1 MESGA
6 DSDCE
11 LEVAEAPTDLET
23 CTSIQ
28 DVFRNTNAYFGK
40 KFHTAEKKI
49 KMGLKFLSN
58 TSKNLQLKIKTDLEE
73 TWLGKPKGSEDG
85 VVGTW
90 NPSKLQFTSK
100 WNWVPEKYSKEHP
113 KRVPFKLESGEDEE
127 FFTEKYLVSSS
138 KKFALPTGIFSP
150 NSTSVETKM
159 NLFEYWGR
167 QGTLDCEITHNILDL
182 CADMTASVLNVIK
195 ELDLS
200 QDGAQDT
207 LEGVKINLE
216 NILNFNTLACQSNY
230 RSKSF
235 SILTCVNA
243 KLELRSLILDK
254 YDGEADIIEKL
265 KHSNLFTNT
274 VFGPI
279 PKELYITGNSCASRK
294 APLQAKFRKGFG
306 KRGASNLGSQNKRG
320 KFDFNNNVQ
329 VRHPSNFN
337 KSNYNNQVNHNTQP
351 NFESRYASHSL
362 FPKVNQRGAKQRGG
376 KRGFK
381 S

>member
-1 MESGA
+1 
-6 DSDCE
+6 
-11 LEVAEAPTDLET
+11 
-23 CTSIQ
+23 
-28 DVFRNTNAYFGK
+28 
-40 KFHTAEKKI
+40 
-49 KMGLKFLSN
+49 MGLRFLSN
-58 TSKNLQLKIKTDLEE
+58 ASKNLQLKIKTDLGE

-90 NPSKLQFTSK
+90 TPSKLQFTSK
-100 WNWVPEKYSKEHP
+100 WNWVPEQFSKEHP
-113 KRVPFKLESGEDEE
+113 KRVPYKLESGEDEE
-127 FFTEKYLVSSS
+127 FFTEKFLVPNSR
-138 KKFALPTGIFSP
+138 KFALPTGIFSP
-150 NSTSVETKM
+150 NSTVVDTKM
-159 NLFEYWGR
+159 NSFEYWGR

-182 CADMTASVLNVIK
+182 CGDMTASVLNVIK

-200 QDGAQDT
+200 QDGAQNT

-254 YDGEADIIEKL
+254 YEGDADIIEKL
-265 KHSNLFTNT
+265 KHSNLFTNN

-279 PKELYITGNSCASRK
+279 PKELYINGNSCSSRK
-294 APLQAKFRKGFG
+294 APLQAKKKGFG
-306 KRGASNLGSQNKRG
+306 KRMANNLGSQNKRG

-329 VRHPSNFN
+329 VRRHSDFN
-337 KSNYNNQVNHNTQP
+337 KSNYNNQVNYNNNNNNA

-362 FPKVNQRGAKQRGG
+362 FPRGGQRGAKQRGG

>member
-1 MESGA
+1 M
-6 DSDCE
+6 
-11 LEVAEAPTDLET
+11 
-23 CTSIQ
+23 
-28 DVFRNTNAYFGK
+28 
-40 KFHTAEKKI
+40 
-49 KMGLKFLSN
+49 
-58 TSKNLQLKIKTDLEE
+58 
-73 TWLGKPKGSEDG
+73 
-85 VVGTW
+85 
-90 NPSKLQFTSK
+90 PSS
-100 WNWVPEKYSKEHP
+100 
-113 KRVPFKLESGEDEE
+113 R
-127 FFTEKYLVSSS
+127 
-138 KKFALPTGIFSP
+138 KFALPTGIFSP
-150 NSTSVETKM
+150 NSTSVDTKM

-200 QDGAQDT
+200 QDGAQNT

-235 SILTCVNA
+235 AILTCVNA

-254 YDGEADIIEKL
+254 YDGDADIIEKL

-279 PKELYITGNSCASRK
+279 PKELYITGNSCSYRK
-294 APLQAKFRKGFG
+294 APLQAKNRGGKGYG
-306 KRGASNLGSQNKRG
+306 KRVASNLGSQNKRG
-320 KFDFNNNVQ
+320 KFDFNNNAQ
-329 VRHPSNFN
+329 VRRQSDYN
-337 KSNYNNQVNHNTQP
+337 KSNYNNQGNYNNQA

-362 FPKVNQRGAKQRGG
+362 FPRGGQRGAKQRGG